1 MTLLGVD
8 GVFSSV
14 RIQNNT
20 LPEGFYHYELTAGKD
35 SRFGAVQEKRVF
47 RHAGDFISKEPLPLG
62 AGNKR
67 ALTEE
72 DWLLDVGRKFEF
84 ESFWEHKLSINKQ
97 ISNAQY
103 KRDLAMG
110 KTPQGR
116 DPMTMETLEQSM

>member
-14 RIQNNT
+14 RIQKNT
-20 LPEGFYHYELTAGKD
+20 LPDGFYHYELAAGKD
-35 SRFGAVQEKRVF
+35 SRFGIVQQKRAF

-62 AGNKR
+62 DSGKR
-67 ALTEE
+67 TLTAE
-72 DWLLDVGRKFEF
+72 DWLLDTGRKFDF

-116 DPMTMETLEQSM
+116 EPMTMETLEQSI

>member
-1 MTLLGVD
+1 MTLLGID
-8 GVFSSV
+8 GVFISI
-14 RIQNNT
+14 RIQKNT
-20 LPEGFYHYELTAGKD
+20 LPDGFYHYELSAGKD
-35 SRFGAVQEKRVF
+35 TRFVAVQQKRAL
-47 RHAGDFISKEPLPLG
+47 RHAGDFISKDPLPLG
-62 AGNKR
+62 ATNKKD
-67 ALTEE
+67 LTED
-72 DWLLDVGRKFEF
+72 DWLLDTGRKFDF